1 MGKKPKEPH
10 KFDGDKHFNVVARWN
25 GWTYSE
31 KGLQLATCLRGKA
44 QNVLSSIPEAL
55 NGDYETVRS
64 TLEKRFNPRIMKMR
78 SLQFFG
84 DKNGKHPSHSW
95 IMGVM

>member
-1 MGKKPKEPH
+1 M
-10 KFDGDKHFNVVARWN
+10 VARWN

-31 KGLQLATCLRGKA
+31 KVLQLVTCLGGKA
-44 QNVLSSIPEAL
+44 QKLPSNIPEAL

-78 SLQFFG
+78 SVQFFG
-84 DKNGKHPSHSW
+84 DKNGKHASHSW